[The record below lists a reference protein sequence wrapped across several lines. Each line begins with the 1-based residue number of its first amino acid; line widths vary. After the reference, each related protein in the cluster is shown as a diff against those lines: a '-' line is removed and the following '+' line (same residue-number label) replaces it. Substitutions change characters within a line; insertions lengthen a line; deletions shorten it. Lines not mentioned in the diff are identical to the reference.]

1 MSDVPFDQHRDG
13 HLDQPTQA
21 VPIRP
26 VPIRPDPTRTADLV
40 GDRYRLEKLVGRGGT
55 AEVWAATDIALE
67 RRVAVK
73 LVTASG
79 GEDSARVAGE
89 ARLLARLNHP
99 GLVPVFDAGTDDA
112 GRPWVV
118 MEFVDGETLAEVV
131 RRGAVPVHDVAAMG
145 RALAEALQ
153 HVHEERL
160 VHRDVKPA
168 NVLVGRD
175 GRVRL
180 TDFGIARLV
189 DAAKVTATGFTVGTA
204 SYLSPEQVTGAAVGP
219 PSDVYSLGLV
229 LIECLTGERE
239 YSGSAVEAAMA
250 RLHRQA
256 RVPSGLPGGLSA
268 LLLAMTALEAE
279 RRPTAQKVA
288 RDLAA
293 VASGG
298 QATTTT
304 SSITT
309 IGAPPRGAA
318 DRTEVL
324 DRTSPRSPVRTASAM
339 PPVPAGRSRGKVAL
353 ALLGVVVLLVLGAVL
368 LLPRAADPTGP
379 PAKVDPSIPAQLRDD
394 VQKLQDEVVR

>member
-26 VPIRPDPTRTADLV
+26 VPTRPADLV
-40 GDRYRLEKLVGRGGT
+40 GDRYRLEELVGRGGT

-131 RRGAVPVHDVAAMG
+131 RRGPVPVHDVAAMG

-279 RRPTAQKVA
+279 RRPTAPKVTAPKVA

-298 QATTTT
+298 QATTT
-304 SSITT
+304 ST
-309 IGAPPRGAA
+309 IGASPRGAA

-324 DRTSPRSPVRTASAM
+324 DRTSLLPPVRTAPAM

-368 LLPRAADPTGP
+368 LTPRAADPTGP